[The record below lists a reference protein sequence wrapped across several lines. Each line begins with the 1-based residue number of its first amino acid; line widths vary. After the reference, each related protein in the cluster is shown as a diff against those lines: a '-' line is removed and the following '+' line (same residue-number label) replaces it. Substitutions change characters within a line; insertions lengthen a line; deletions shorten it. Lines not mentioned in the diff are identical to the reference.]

1 MCRLAN
7 INIFQ
12 KFVMK
17 QLAIFF
23 IVIAILNCSTHVV
36 QIETQDVNK
45 CFPYIQLGV
54 TEKQEIFDR
63 FGNPLN
69 SYEGGRIV
77 TYPVLDDI
85 KGIKI
90 KNKEE
95 VLHCEKEIAE
105 GSDIVAYRLV
115 LVFGPNN
122 VIERMSLV
130 RFR

>member
-1 MCRLAN
+1 MCRLSN
-7 INIFQ
+7 INSFI
-12 KFVMK
+12 KFAMK
-17 QLAIFF
+17 YLAIFF
-23 IVIAILNCSTHVV
+23 MVIASLSCSKHVV
-36 QIETQDVNK
+36 QIDTQDANK
-45 CFPYIQLGV
+45 CLPFIQLGV

-90 KNKEE
+90 KNKQD

-122 VIERMSLV
+122 VIERMSLLRV
-130 RFR
+130 R